1 MTLMFKVEL
10 LTVLFSISC
19 LYFLIL
25 VFSFQMIVQGEYNV
39 SALNADFL
47 CLFELLGKFKKYTI
61 SNDI

>member
-10 LTVLFSISC
+10 LTVLLSISC
-19 LYFLIL
+19 LYFLIR

-47 CLFELLGKFKKYTI
+47 CLFELEG
-61 SNDI
+61 N